1 MCTVEAFSRVLQ
13 SVSSTS
19 ESLWL
24 WLWYKA
30 YRRYHRCPAE
40 LTVLTVLTVLRV
52 ERREIVHFCSP
63 PKSSVIFLSFCF
75 PSCLYSAS
83 ETDSSAGSCLNHS
96 GRSLWAKLC
105 IVCDQWLYIQS
116 VVWFC
121 VLWVWEWVV
130 TWCCCCSAS
139 PQFCPVEVRNS
150 TAVPQI
156 FFSAKSNGESN
167 DWVESH
173 EPAGEAE
180 ERACSVSHVSRR
192 WTCTRFRPERTKCW
206 LESVQPANPQ
216 NQFVFN
222 GHERHCWVTSFQ
234 LFTIQFLHYLW
245 F

>member
-83 ETDSSAGSCLNHS
+83 ETDSSAGSCLNLSQTVH
-96 GRSLWAKLC
+96 C
-105 IVCDQWLYIQS
+105 ICDTLTLYTVCGLI
-116 VVWFC
+116 
-121 VLWVWEWVV
+121 L
-130 TWCCCCSAS
+130 
-139 PQFCPVEVRNS
+139 
-150 TAVPQI
+150 
-156 FFSAKSNGESN
+156 
-167 DWVESH
+167 
-173 EPAGEAE
+173 
-180 ERACSVSHVSRR
+180 CSVGLRVSGDMV
-192 WTCTRFRPERTKCW
+192 
-206 LESVQPANPQ
+206 LLLLSLASVLSGWSEK
-216 NQFVFN
+216 FHR
-222 GHERHCWVTSFQ
+222 GTSNLFQ
-234 LFTIQFLHYLW
+234 R
-245 F
+245 